1 MPYRAAGRYRP
12 PPVLHRLLSSAV
24 AALAAHGFS
33 PANTVA
39 LEALGR
45 QSGRLH
51 RTAVVVEHQGQ
62 RFIVSL
68 GGESEWGRNV
78 RAARGKAILRR
89 GKRTPVRLV
98 EVLAAER
105 PPVLLA
111 YASHRAFSRS
121 PAYIARNY
129 FGVKPHPGLS
139 DFTDIAERYPV
150 FVVAPEKKAET

>member
-1 MPYRAAGRYRP
+1 M
-12 PPVLHRLLSSAV
+12 
-24 AALAAHGFS
+24 
-33 PANTVA
+33 
-39 LEALGR
+39 
-45 QSGRLH
+45 
-51 RTAVVVEHQGQ
+51 VVVGHQGQ

-68 GGESEWGRNV
+68 GGESEWVRNV
-78 RAARGKAILRR
+78 RAAGGTAILRR

-98 EVLAAER
+98 EVLPVER

-129 FGVKPHPGLS
+129 FGVKAHPGLS
-139 DFTDIAERYPV
+139 EFTDIAERYPV